1 MLNLFRAIIAR
12 VKALLA
18 TSAALEL
25 EAEAL
30 ARHAERQADLLRL
43 AGRYEEEGLHAVAR
57 ALRQQAEA
65 LDLRQ
70 PLAGVAGAL
79 ADWQVDEDRPALP
92 AAPAG
97 TPEPAAHPPHGRR
110 KPR

>member
-70 PLAGVAGAL
+70 PLA
-79 ADWQVDEDRPALP
+79 DWQAEEERPALP
-92 AAPAG
+92 AAAS
-97 TPEPAAHPPHGRR
+97 TPEPAAHLPHGRR